1 MATTRLHT
9 VIDVLDNALDGD
21 LTSERVHQLSL
32 AEIHDLYES
41 VNDFYD
47 AWDPAPPPDGALRT
61 HLGGWVAR
69 CPDHGAA
76 RDLLNSALLYA
87 HEVVVY
93 DPLAAYFQPGRS
105 RLRPLP
111 AVRGI
116 GIDIQASSVHL
127 EATAGY
133 ERFADELDA
142 HHTNLSAA
150 VRQVA
155 QLAPLIRSGA
165 VLLVP
170 HLRLVL
176 ARQDAI
182 HTAVRHMIKDDE
194 YRALLASPIDR
205 PPLTQDDGT
214 RVSFSV
220 AAPRTRSD
228 QLMQEAGD
236 AAYYLARTL
245 AVAGAAG
252 ASYLPPSGTEWALY
266 EQRLRVLGQTLRRET
281 RRDLYVA
288 PALSSSDLPLLHAL
302 DPSTLVAARAQEEA
316 FEDWRT
322 ALRRATQH
330 IRTLPSD
337 GEEFVSEARD
347 VLADELGPV
356 SKEVAQATRRSKVLA
371 DSAKDSWLR
380 IACGA
385 ATTGSVAVA
394 AGSSML
400 PVAGATA
407 GGMLSWLATSLFGRQ
422 QTGHRAVVAHL
433 VHARSGN
440 PDAPDTVEEDWPI
453 REDLVIS
460 PKR

>member
-1 MATTRLHT
+1 M
-9 VIDVLDNALDGD
+9 
-21 LTSERVHQLSL
+21 
-32 AEIHDLYES
+32 
-41 VNDFYD
+41 
-47 AWDPAPPPDGALRT
+47 
-61 HLGGWVAR
+61 
-69 CPDHGAA
+69 
-76 RDLLNSALLYA
+76 
-87 HEVVVY
+87 Y
-93 DPLAAYFQPGRS
+93 DPIAAYFQPGRS

-111 AVRGI
+111 AIRGV

-133 ERFADELDA
+133 ENFADELNS
-142 HHTNLSAA
+142 HHTNLSTA

-170 HLRLVL
+170 HLRLTL
-176 ARQDAI
+176 TRQDAI
-182 HTAVRHMIKDDE
+182 HTAVRHMVKDDE

-220 AAPRTRSD
+220 ASPRTRSD
-228 QLMQEAGD
+228 ERMQEAGD

-245 AVAGAAG
+245 AIANAAG

-266 EQRLRVLGQTLRRET
+266 EQRLRVLGKTLRRRA

-316 FEDWRT
+316 FEDWRA

-330 IRTLPSD
+330 IRALPSD
-337 GEEFVSEARD
+337 GDEFASEARD
-347 VLADELGPV
+347 VLADQLGPV
-356 SKEVAQATRRSKVLA
+356 SRDVAEATRRSKVLA

-385 ATTGSVAVA
+385 AAGGSVAA
-394 AGSSML
+394 TAGTSML
-400 PVAGATA
+400 PVAGAAT

-422 QTGHRAVVAHL
+422 ETGHRAVIAHL
-433 VHARSGN
+433 LPTGGSNRAD
-440 PDAPDTVEEDWPI
+440 PATEDWPV
-453 REDLVIS
+453 REGLVIS
-460 PKR
+460 PRR